1 MLWTMWK
8 KNQYQSPEEIRR
20 RKNIKKGIDFTLLV
34 CGQEGTGKASFIN
47 TLCNQ
52 NVIRK
57 DTATVSPENSHL
69 NPGIDILD
77 IHVNIAEKDSTP
89 ISLDVI
95 MAPGF
100 GDNIDNTSCV
110 AVIVNYLELQFDL
123 MLNEECRI
131 DRDAKFKDG
140 RPHALLYFIRPTT
153 LGLRE
158 LDVVAMKELST
169 RVNVI
174 PVLSKLDSLTQEE
187 LTLNKQLI
195 SKDIE
200 LNRIPVYDFSIDSDD
215 PETITE
221 IDALRQ
227 NLPFAICGS
236 YDTEVIEGS
245 ICHVRRYPWGTL
257 KVEDP
262 DHSDF
267 TSLRNVLFGSHLQ
280 ELKDTTHT
288 LLYENYRRSKLATT
302 EGMNSI
308 NSRVITSMGPT
319 TTHSNTAAVPAVN
332 LLNSEP
338 SLLNLFHSLEV
349 GGDGSTVIDEETLRE
364 IERKKKLVEAYMAD
378 LNNLE
383 SRLRHSAKFK
393 RVSSCEPAPNSTPGS
408 AGVVVG

>member
-1 MLWTMWK
+1 MWK

-57 DTATVSPENSHL
+57 DTVTVSPENSHL

-140 RPHALLYFIRPTT
+140 RPHALF
-153 LGLRE
+153 
-158 LDVVAMKELST
+158 T

-174 PVLSKLDSLTQEE
+174 PVLAKLDSLTQEE

-200 LNRIPVYDFSIDSDD
+200 LNGIPVYDFSIDSDD

-308 NSRVITSMGPT
+308 NSRVVTSMGPT

-338 SLLNLFHSLEV
+338 SLLNLFNSLEV

-383 SRLRHSAKFK
+383 SRLRHSSKFK
-393 RVSSCEPAPNSTPGS
+393 RISSCEPALNSTPGS